1 MQVTL
6 PMGKRV
12 NNYSPGGFAY
22 ALAVTVLF
30 VVLSLFPPVEI
41 FGIKL
46 ARPNLYPE
54 VLEYDDS
61 SLPEDILPDLQTLI
75 LEPQPL
81 VSDSVQLTFGD
92 ADSSRTIR
100 IAFMGDSFIEG
111 DIFTCNLREHLQS
124 DFGGA
129 GVGFVPCQLPFKI
142 YRRTASVSSSLC
154 KSYGILKVK
163 SAPESLKDKF
173 LATGYLSTAGK
184 GAVMEWK
191 CGDNFSHL
199 RGGDLCRVLFL
210 SPSDS
215 RVELL
220 ADGEKTLECN
230 VSGSDLLRQI
240 VVHRPAEK
248 LELRVLEGEL
258 LVYGASFESSS
269 GVIVDNL
276 SVRSNNGGGIFN
288 VSSQLN
294 RQFATLLDYDIV
306 VLQYG
311 LNIMLPDKQNYSK
324 YQKQLEDMIEYARAI
339 FPESLIVV
347 MGVTDRGIL
356 REGENEY
363 SSIRSADALT
373 RHQKAAAENKGVL
386 FWNSWSEMNELG
398 GLPVFAERG
407 WIATDQTHFTYAGGS
422 VLAGR
427 MYPFMSSLVL
437 EASGHEMEP
446 LEPVDSVPTAPAE
459 ILDSRNRLALPDS
472 AESIRN

>member
-1 MQVTL
+1 MLLLALSLVPPFEL
-6 PMGKRV
+6 FGLRLERV
-12 NNYSPGGFAY
+12 NP
-22 ALAVTVLF
+22 
-30 VVLSLFPPVEI
+30 
-41 FGIKL
+41 
-46 ARPNLYPE
+46 YPSI
-54 VLEYDDS
+54 LEYDDS
-61 SLPEDILPDLQTLI
+61 SLPEDFVPDLESL
-75 LEPQPL
+75 L
-81 VSDSVQLTFGD
+81 VQAPVNQDDSVAVTFGD
-92 ADSSRTIR
+92 ADSSRTVR
-100 IAFMGDSFIEG
+100 IAFLGDSFIEG
-111 DIFTCNLREHLQS
+111 DILTCNLREHLQS
-124 DFGGA
+124 DFGGG

-199 RGGDLCRVLFL
+199 KDNDLCRIVFL
-210 SPSDS
+210 SQGDS
-215 RVELL
+215 RLEVVL
-220 ADGEKTLECN
+220 DGGEHFTYD
-230 VSGSDLLRQI
+230 VQGSESLRQI
-240 VVHRPAEK
+240 VLNRHAVTV
-248 LELRVLEGEL
+248 ELKVLAGSIV
-258 LVYGASFESSS
+258 VYGAGFESSS
-269 GVIVDNL
+269 GVLVDNL
-276 SVRSNNGGGIFN
+276 SVRSNNGGALFN
-288 VSSQLN
+288 VSAPLN
-294 RQFATLLDYDIV
+294 RQFASMMDYDIV

-437 EASGHEMEP
+437 EARGHEMEP